1 MAITVKTN
9 TASNK
14 ALTDLNKTSRALS
27 RSFEKISS
35 GKRIA
40 RASDDAAGL
49 GVAENLRAAS
59 SSAAVAARNTNDGI
73 STISIAEGATNEV
86 GNILVRM
93 RELAVQSA
101 SETLGTDERAYAQT
115 EFQAN
120 IDEIDRIANT
130 TEFNG
135 TKLTNGTTSSIGVQV
150 GINATADDKISVGFG
165 DLTSATLAVDSLDVS
180 SASGAS
186 AALSAID
193 GALDT
198 VNGYRATY
206 GAAENRL
213 NSALSNLET
222 FTETTKAA
230 ESNIRD
236 ADFGA
241 ETAQLSQNQILQQA
255 GTSILSQA
263 KQVNQAALGLLN

>member
-165 DLTSATLAVDSLDVS
+165 DLTSATLAVDSLAVS
-180 SASGAS
+180 TAAGAS